1 MILTDG
7 NIDSKK
13 IDKLI
18 GKALMFNWKNRRVVG
33 GVGMFL
39 SSFENKTSS
48 SEKLKV
54 NSKCNLEIRGKG
66 LLLHS
71 NFSGKRSLVPI
82 VKADILEIKLIRGEE
97 KINPIPFSRMWILL
111 KLGFSVLQSRYFGLT
126 KQQYSI
132 DSMEMSLKT
141 DSYEMVFNAN
151 GFLFERQE
159 AFLEC
164 LDLGDRLAI
173 IKGFSN

>member
-7 NIDSKK
+7 KIDSKR

-18 GKALMFNWKNRRVVG
+18 GEELKFNWKERKPLG

-39 SSFENKTSS
+39 SYFENNTNSL
-48 SEKLKV
+48 EKLKL

-97 KINPIPFSRMWILL
+97 KINPIPFSPMWILL
-111 KLGFSVLQSRYFGLT
+111 KLGFSVLQSRYLGLT

-132 DSMEMSLKT
+132 DSMEMSFKT